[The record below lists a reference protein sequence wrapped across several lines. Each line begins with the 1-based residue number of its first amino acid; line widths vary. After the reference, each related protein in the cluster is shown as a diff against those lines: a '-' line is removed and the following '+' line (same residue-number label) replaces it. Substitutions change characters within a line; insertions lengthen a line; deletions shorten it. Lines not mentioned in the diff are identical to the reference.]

1 MHTEDATG
9 VLKTL
14 TSHFKSDLAILNYEM
29 IHPDDAFGRV
39 MLENL
44 MVSFTNIVNIVKIGK
59 RVHATWNTR
68 LSR

>member
-1 MHTEDATG
+1 MNPNNPTLVLTECLLVYMHTEDATG

-44 MVSFTNIVNIVKIGK
+44 MVSFPN
-59 RVHATWNTR
+59 
-68 LSR
+68 SQ

>member
-44 MVSFTNIVNIVKIGK
+44 MVSFPN
-59 RVHATWNTR
+59 
-68 LSR
+68 SQ